1 MLAAT
6 LGNLVMGTTIAWS
19 SPAGPLL
26 QLPEDQD
33 GFSLS
38 TEQVSW
44 VGCLMPA
51 GALLG
56 GQVGGLLMSR
66 MGRKGG
72 MMVCAGMFSVSLLV
86 LAAASD
92 VAMVYIGRI
101 LCGVCTGKTTLSMT
115 IETMDIIIV
124 PTQV

>member
-1 MLAAT
+1 MAVFAAT
-6 LGNLVMGTTIAWS
+6 LGNMVMGTTIAWS

-26 QLPEDQD
+26 QLPRDQD

-38 TEQVSW
+38 TEQNSW

-51 GALLG
+51 GALIG

-72 MMVCAGMFSVSLLV
+72 MMMCAAMFSISLLV
-86 LAAASD
+86 LAAAAD
-92 VAMVYIGRI
+92 VVMIYLGRL
-101 LCGVCTGKTTLSMT
+101 LCGVCTGRHCLVVSNPNMF
-115 IETMDIIIV
+115 
-124 PTQV
+124 